1 MRNRKLMFLPSFLA
15 ALAVYG
21 SLYVVAPN
29 ISLIQANSTAEELLD
44 LFHVDLWETPEPL
57 SRRERS
63 GDSPDTESSR
73 PGRIEDLLER
83 NAEPLDDAEP
93 LLEAPTPIPLLAERV
108 ASDPIQRLH
117 DLAQDDFAF
126 ERADA
131 KIIEITQAASRDGI
145 RVAKRVVAPSPDNV
159 LDDGASPVLSGQDRL
174 GSLGGVLD
182 FAPGTTDPATAFV
195 RASEPQETPGAQET
209 QESPNPQEALALI
222 RPEFEEGVLR
232 EEELTLDLPE
242 LPIETLLARTPV
254 TEEVIQES
262 PYEFIDDLVS
272 IELDSYIAPGEAQ
285 GFFRL
290 RIVPR
295 EDRPIETLSKDIT
308 FVIDA
313 SKSIMQRK
321 LDLTARGLRRC
332 IAMLKPE
339 DRFNIVVF
347 RDAPSFFRA
356 GPTQASHETVM
367 AANTFLDRIESR
379 GETDVYEGIRPVIS
393 QNPPRGNPGVVF
405 VISDGRPTTGVLK
418 GRDVINA
425 VTDENLGRTTI
436 YAFGGGRT
444 VNQYLLDLLAY
455 RNKGKSRV
463 APRMDTIDK
472 DLPVFF
478 SELNDPI
485 LVGLKLDYG
494 RIDDTEV
501 YPKEFPDFYLGRH
514 VEVFGRYFPSEDKEF
529 VMRLAGDAGNRQKE
543 LVFKADFEQ
552 AQSGDAAIA
561 HDWAFQ
567 KIYFLIGEIC
577 RLGERADLLAE
588 LQTLSRLYQIRT
600 SYSE

>member
-1 MRNRKLMFLPSFLA
+1 MFVPSFLA

-29 ISLIQANSTAEELLD
+29 ISLIQANSSAEELLD

-57 SRRERS
+57 SRRERG
-63 GDSPDTESSR
+63 GDSPDTESPR

-83 NAEPLDDAEP
+83 NAEPLDDPEP
-93 LLEAPTPIPLLAERV
+93 VLEAPTPIPLLAERV
-108 ASDPIQRLH
+108 ASDTIQRLH

-131 KIIEITQAASRDGI
+131 KIIEITQAASRGGI

-159 LDDGASPVLSGQDRL
+159 LDDGATPVLSGQDRL
-174 GSLGGVLD
+174 PSLAGRLG

-195 RASEPQETPGAQET
+195 RASEPQETPKTQGPRNPEEPLESQET
-209 QESPNPQEALALI
+209 LKRI
-222 RPEFEEGVLR
+222 RPDFEEGVLR
-232 EEELTLDLPE
+232 EEEPTLDLPK

-347 RDAPSFFRA
+347 RDSPSFFRA
-356 GPTQASHETVM
+356 SPTHASHETVM

-379 GETDVYEGIRPVIS
+379 GETDLYEGIRPVIA
-393 QNPPRGNPGVVF
+393 QNPPRGNPGVVL

-444 VNQYLLDLLAY
+444 VNRYLLDLLAY

-472 DLPVFF
+472 ELPVFF

-485 LVGLKLDYG
+485 LVGLKSDYG
-494 RIDDTEV
+494 RINDTEV
-501 YPKEFPDFYLGRH
+501 YPKELPDFYLGRH
-514 VEVFGRYFPSEDKEF
+514 VEIFGRYFPSEDKEF
-529 VMRLAGDAGNRQKE
+529 VMRLAGDAGERQKE

-552 AQSGDAAIA
+552 ARSGDAAIA

-567 KIYFLIGEIC
+567 KIYYLIGEIC
-577 RLGERADLLAE
+577 RLGERADLLSE